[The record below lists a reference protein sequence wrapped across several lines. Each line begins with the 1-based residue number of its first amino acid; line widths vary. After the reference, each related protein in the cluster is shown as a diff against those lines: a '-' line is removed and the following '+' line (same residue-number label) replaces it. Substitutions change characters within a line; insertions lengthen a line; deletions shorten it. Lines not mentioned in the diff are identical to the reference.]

1 MDIFSPDCMATTA
14 FMFFVGVL
22 FAVNLYMINSV
33 LKYVRG
39 TDKTIKEEKE
49 DRRGK
54 IPVYIDDDGNIKIQD
69 EGRLNPNEDLH
80 KWSD

>member
-1 MDIFSPDCMATTA
+1 MELFSPDCMVTTA

-49 DRRGK
+49 NRRGK
-54 IPVYIDDDGNIKIQD
+54 IPVYIDDEGNIQIQD

>member
-49 DRRGK
+49 DRKGK
-54 IPVYIDDDGNIKIQD
+54 IPVYIDDEGNIQIQD

>member
-1 MDIFSPDCMATTA
+1 MDIFSPDCVATTA

-49 DRRGK
+49 NRRGK
-54 IPVYIDDDGNIKIQD
+54 IPVYIDDEGNIQIQD
-69 EGRLNPNEDLH
+69 EGRLDPNEDLH
-80 KWSD
+80 

>member
-49 DRRGK
+49 NRRGK
-54 IPVYIDDDGNIKIQD
+54 IPVYIDDEGNIQIQD

-80 KWSD
+80 

>member
-1 MDIFSPDCMATTA
+1 MATTA

-39 TDKTIKEEKE
+39 TDKTIKEEKQN
-49 DRRGK
+49 RRGK
-54 IPVYIDDDGNIKIQD
+54 IPVYIDDEGNIQIQD
-69 EGRLNPNEDLH
+69 EGRLDPNEDLR

>member
-39 TDKTIKEEKE
+39 TDKTIKEEKQN
-49 DRRGK
+49 RRGK
-54 IPVYIDDDGNIKIQD
+54 IPVYIDDEGNIQIQD
-69 EGRLNPNEDLH
+69 EGRLDPNEDLR